1 MCPGLFLEHKSLGRR
16 SLALRL
22 WKMRSIIYHVVL
34 EFSHLG
40 KL

>member
-1 MCPGLFLEHKSLGRR
+1 MCPGLFLEHKSLGR

-22 WKMRSIIYHVVL
+22 WKMQSIIYHVVL